1 MEDQKL
7 SQGSHLEI
15 TAAVAAESSLLPG
28 IHEIRPPGGIPLA
41 SCRQHARCNEGHL
54 IYTPF
59 GAEKGSSFFA
69 CFNINRIVESIHVLR
84 PAVGLAA
91 PAHPPPATTA
101 LPTPRAR
108 VPEPRLLPPRSHR
121 CQSCP
126 WLAHLSWRSRPVRP
140 SLHEGVYQYPRARHR
155 R

>member
-15 TAAVAAESSLLPG
+15 TAAAAAESSLLPG

-59 GAEKGSSFFA
+59 GAEKGGSYFA
-69 CFNINRIVESIHVLR
+69 CFNINRIVEYIHVLR
-84 PAVGLAA
+84 
-91 PAHPPPATTA
+91 
-101 LPTPRAR
+101 
-108 VPEPRLLPPRSHR
+108 
-121 CQSCP
+121 
-126 WLAHLSWRSRPVRP
+126 SRPECGCSRRETAI
-140 SLHEGVYQYPRARHR
+140 LHFVIVACT
-155 R
+155 

>member
-15 TAAVAAESSLLPG
+15 TAAAAAESSLLPG

-59 GAEKGSSFFA
+59 GAEKGGSFFA
-69 CFNINRIVESIHVLR
+69 WLNINR
-84 PAVGLAA
+84 VGLHRLHQLSKGFNQSAV
-91 PAHPPPATTA
+91 A
-101 LPTPRAR
+101 L
-108 VPEPRLLPPRSHR
+108 
-121 CQSCP
+121 
-126 WLAHLSWRSRPVRP
+126 
-140 SLHEGVYQYPRARHR
+140 LHG
-155 R
+155 